1 MTDAELDRIYETACA
16 EDWEEQNREDPK
28 REALSEAAHKAIE
41 LLKEAWDTLGG
52 AVDEDS
58 RYFDSVVSYCNDLED
73 MIDNLN
79 SERWVKG

>member
-28 REALSEAAHKAIE
+28 GEALSIAAHKAID

-58 RYFDSVVSYCNDLED
+58 KELDAVCSYCNDLED
-73 MIDNLN
+73 LIDSL
-79 SERWVKG
+79 SAERWVKG